1 MDEKYKKKINNFEPY
16 RYRTNQEE
24 IQNSS
29 QFFYVTAFCANLGTK
44 LKIIT
49 IWNFFLQILYTK
61 NQNHFTC

>member
-1 MDEKYKKKINNFEPY
+1 MDEKYNNKKINNFEPY

-49 IWNFFLQILYTK
+49 IWNFF
-61 NQNHFTC
+61 FTDFVY